1 MARQAQHRHLQ
12 SLGAL
17 ARVVLFPVGPL
28 LRRARVGPAPSSLV
42 SGAFARMVLLFT
54 GAFARMVLMRGLF
67 ARMVLLLP
75 GGPLLHRARLAGPAP
90 TPPVTGAFARMM

>member
-42 SGAFARMVLLFT
+42 SGAFARMVLLLS
-54 GAFARMVLMRGLF
+54 GAL
-67 ARMVLLLP
+67 ARMVLLLE
-75 GGPLLHRARLAGPAP
+75 GDTASVTVEGRGLLLEDTAS
-90 TPPVTGAFARMM
+90 VTVEGRG